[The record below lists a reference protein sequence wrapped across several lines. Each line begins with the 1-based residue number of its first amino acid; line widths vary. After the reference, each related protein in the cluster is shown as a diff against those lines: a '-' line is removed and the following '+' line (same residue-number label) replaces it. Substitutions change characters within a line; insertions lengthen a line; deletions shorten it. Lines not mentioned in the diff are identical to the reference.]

1 MLGFH
6 LLTTSAVKP
15 VLSKSVIMLEVAGVA
30 AGVCNRRWSD
40 KLSGPCC
47 LILIC
52 VKGEGNAIWGG
63 HCSGQVGNT
72 EVKAGTIQIQTE
84 DQTPSRHDLGCQA
97 CKTVNQSG
105 QDCDYS
111 ECLRLI
117 LAMKQH
123 RFELTPVV

>member
-40 KLSGPCC
+40 KLFGPCC

-72 EVKAGTIQIQTE
+72 EVKAGTIQTE

-97 CKTVNQSG
+97 CKTVNQTV
-105 QDCDYS
+105 
-111 ECLRLI
+111 RLDKSAI
-117 LAMKQH
+117 I
-123 RFELTPVV
+123 RNVY